1 MSCLEGVPMRLIR
14 RLAAGVVM
22 LLIVAMAVVAT
33 PSRTEAAPVGAFNA
47 EYLISDANFQNA
59 YAMDEGQIQ
68 AFLRSVGCSPRDGV
82 PCLAN
87 YTQDTQTRADAGA
100 NQCDAYAGA
109 AAEPAARIIAKVAQ
123 ACGISP
129 KVLLVLM
136 QKEQSLVTNPS
147 ARGYQY
153 ATGANCPDTPQ
164 GCDAAYSGFFIQVYS
179 AAWQFRQYAKYPNS
193 WRYKIGP
200 SYVQYS
206 TNTACGGTTLNIRNQ
221 ATANLYIYTPY
232 QPNAAA
238 LSNLYGTGDDCS
250 TYGNRNFWRTYF
262 DWFGS
267 PTDSSPI
274 GAVENIQPVP
284 GGVGIWGWVVDTDT
298 PDPIMVHVYVDG
310 QIATGGLADTPWP
323 NVNERFGSG
332 DRHGF
337 AFTAPASPGDHRV
350 CVYAINVGS
359 GSNTE
364 LRCANVRAGGGN
376 PVGAVENIQPQPGGL
391 GIWGHAVDPDTTEPI
406 WLHVYVDGAF
416 AGGYRADVARADV
429 AQRYPGN
436 GDRHGFGI
444 TVPAAVGSHRVCVYA
459 LNVGAG
465 SANTEIGCATA
476 AVGGDPVGALSSVTT
491 GLNRI
496 SVAGWAV
503 DPDTTDPISVH
514 VYVDGRMAAGLGA
527 NRPGSD
533 TGIYGAFG
541 NAHGYAVDLPA
552 ANGRHDVCVYAIN
565 VGSGKTN
572 TGLGCRSVEVGG
584 NPVGRI
590 ENGQPGFAS
599 IGVWGWAYDLDSPE
613 SIGVH
618 VYMDGKFATSTAA
631 KIGRSDVTS
640 IPDEYGDSH
649 GFGVTFPAPPGTHR
663 VCVYALNTGYGSVNT
678 EIGCFDATVSGV
690 PAGAIENIQPTID
703 GFGVWGYA
711 VDPDTAAP
719 IPVHIYVDGAFAG
732 GVVADGYRADLAS
745 RYPGFG
751 GSHAFGATVAATAG
765 RHRVCAYAINTPS
778 GTNPELGCVDVVRP

>member
-1 MSCLEGVPMRLIR
+1 MRLPG
-14 RLAAGVVM
+14 RLTMLAVMTLIAA
-22 LLIVAMAVVAT
+22 LAVVAT
-33 PSRTEAAPVGAFNA
+33 PARSEAAPSGAFNA
-47 EYLISDANFQNA
+47 EYLISDANF
-59 YAMDEGQIQ
+59 YDSRSMDEGAIQ
-68 AFLRSVGCSPRDGV
+68 AFLISKSCSPRDGV
-82 PCLAN
+82 PCLAD
-87 YTQDTQTRADAGA
+87 YRQDTQSRGDAGA
-100 NQCDAYAGA
+100 NQCGAYAGG
-109 AAEPAARIIAKVAQ
+109 AAEPASRIIAKVAQ

-129 KVLLVLM
+129 KVLLVLV
-136 QKEQSLVTNPS
+136 QKEQSLITNPS

-206 TNTACGGTTLNIRNQ
+206 TNTACGGSTLNIRNQ

-238 LSNLYGTGDDCS
+238 LANLYGTGDACS

-267 PTDSSPI
+267 PTDASPI
-274 GAVENIQPVP
+274 GAVENMQPVP
-284 GGVGIWGWVVDTDT
+284 GGIGVWGWVVDTDT

-310 QIATGGLADTPWP
+310 QIATGGLADTPWA
-323 NVNERFGSG
+323 NVNQRFGSG

-337 AFTAPASPGDHRV
+337 VFTAQASPGDHRV
-350 CVYAINVGS
+350 CVYALNVGS

-364 LRCANVRAGGGN
+364 LVCSNVRAGGGN

-406 WLHVYVDGAF
+406 WLHVYVDGSF
-416 AGGYRADVARADV
+416 AGGYLADVARADV

-444 TVPAAVGSHRVCVYA
+444 RVPAALGSHRVCVYA

-465 SANTEIGCATA
+465 TANTEIGCATA
-476 AVGGDPVGALSSVTT
+476 SVGGDPVGALSTVSS
-491 GLNRI
+491 GLQRI

-503 DPDTTDPISVH
+503 DPDTTNPISVH

-527 NRPGSD
+527 DRPGSD

-541 NAHGYAVDLPA
+541 NTHGYAVDLPA
-552 ANGRHDVCVYAIN
+552 SNGRHEVCVYAIN
-565 VGSGKTN
+565 VGSGRTN
-572 TGLGCRSVEVGG
+572 TQIGCRAVDVGG
-584 NPVGRI
+584 NPVGRV

-599 IGVWGWAYDLDSPE
+599 IGVWGWAYDLDTPDP
-613 SIGVH
+613 IGVH
-618 VYMDGKFATSTAA
+618 IYMDGKIVAGATANALRPDASE
-631 KIGRSDVTS
+631 
-640 IPDEYGDSH
+640 IPAEYGDGH
-649 GFGVTFPAPPGTHR
+649 GFGATFPASPGSHR
-663 VCVYALNTGYGSVNT
+663 VCAYALNTGHGNVNT
-678 EIGCFDATVSGV
+678 EIGCFTTTVSGTPV
-690 PAGAIENIQPTID
+690 GAIENIQHTAT

-711 VDPDTAAP
+711 VDPDTSVP

-732 GVVADGYRADLAS
+732 GAVADQFRSDLAQ
-745 RYPGFG
+745 RFPGFG
-751 GSHAFGATVAATAG
+751 GSHAFGTSVPAG
-765 RHRVCAYAINTPS
+765 PGNHRVCAYAINTPA
-778 GTNPELGCVDVVRP
+778 GTNPVIGCVDVVRP